1 MMLNK
6 LICSVLLL
14 WNVGAFAAQS
24 PQPMVESVNQQ
35 VIGVLQ
41 THQKDLKKH
50 PQYIEQAIRQ
60 YFIPHVD
67 TMGMS
72 RSVLGR
78 QAWQTATDADKNAFT
93 KEFTQLVLR
102 TYAAPLANFQGD
114 KVEFQPFKASPT
126 PQFSQ
131 VHSTIIRPNGQR
143 IPITYHL
150 VLLNNS
156 EWKIYDL
163 SVDGISLLNSFRNQF
178 SQALRQNNLQFI
190 IDQLHQRNLKA
201 LT

>member
-1 MMLNK
+1 MLYK
-6 LICSVLLL
+6 FMCGILLV
-14 WNVGAFAAQS
+14 WNVASFSAES
-24 PQPMVESVNQQ
+24 PQPMVESLSQQ

-41 THQKDLKKH
+41 THQKDLKTH
-50 PQYIEQAIRQ
+50 PKFIEQAIRQ

-78 QAWQTATDADKNAFT
+78 QAWQTATDTDKNAFT
-93 KEFTQLVLR
+93 REFTQLVLR
-102 TYAAPLANFQGD
+102 TYAAPLANFHGE
-114 KVEFQPFKASPT
+114 KVEFKPFKASPT

-143 IPITYHL
+143 IPITYHM
-150 VLLNNS
+150 VLLNNR

-178 SQALRQNNLQFI
+178 SQALRQNNLKYI
-190 IDQLHQRNLKA
+190 IDELHQRNTKA
-201 LT
+201 LS